1 MYREWQQHFANQG
14 QLFYRLKKTY
24 NIYYKAIYNR
34 NLMTSYYG
42 SEIILNAR
50 YFQNDTGTVPVIQ
63 WTNSVY
69 VI

>member
-1 MYREWQQHFANQG
+1 MTTTFCKPGTAF
-14 QLFYRLKKTY
+14 LSLKKTLQY
-24 NIYYKAIYNR
+24 IYYKAIYNR

-42 SEIILNAR
+42 SAIILNAR

-63 WTNSVY
+63 WTDSVY

>member
-1 MYREWQQHFANQG
+1 MTTTFCKPGTAF
-14 QLFYRLKKTY
+14 LSLKKTY

-42 SEIILNAR
+42 SAIILNAR

-63 WTNSVY
+63 WTDSVY